1 MELARLGG
9 ASKAGGPWEGCTAC
23 AQGLSKHRLCP
34 QKEGALLPYLCSP
47 SPASSCC
54 ICVGGMSFS
63 NSHKGAR
70 RTRHPAGGA
79 GEERGRGGRGVWG
92 RGGIIPAFEAR
103 ATMATVDTARST
115 AMTARA
121 QRRDLM
127 YMGSPAGGEG
137 TTRRHRLGD
146 GPNSGP
152 C

>member
-1 MELARLGG
+1 MH
-9 ASKAGGPWEGCTAC
+9 KA
-23 AQGLSKHRLCP
+23 
-34 QKEGALLPYLCSP
+34 SP
-47 SPASSCC
+47 SAGCDHRRKGLFSLTSAHRALCLHAASAW
-54 ICVGGMSFS
+54 GGVSFS

-79 GEERGRGGRGVWG
+79 GEERGRGGP
-92 RGGIIPAFEAR
+92 IPALEAR